1 MYTNQI
7 NHDPISCLYYKSL
20 NKSIT
25 NIETDS
31 STNRKIFSIDQSTQY
46 KPIGWGVSTNNTKI
60 KIKDGIYGALNAYN
74 NNILSLNNIEYST
87 YSKYANDHTTNNNV
101 VIADDVLVLKE
112 YDQDNDLVKYEEA
125 IYGKYLRGYSFS
137 ETLFNPSFESKT
149 INDNKLVLDSVTED
163 ELRKKMMSA
172 LPSKITIIFDISGKI
187 RNPGVNSD
195 GIIDTSNP
203 AIYDSEQN
211 VINNLMWTTV
221 VEKDPHKSFYLEDD
235 GTYTLIDNT
244 VNAIYPLYWN
254 GKTNYFASYEDAEAY
269 LLELIKLEAVKVEI

>member
-7 NHDPISCLYYKSL
+7 NYNPISHLYFYNL
-20 NKSIT
+20 NNAIT
-25 NIETDS
+25 NVETDS
-31 STNRKIFSIDQSTQY
+31 STNRKIFSIDRSSQY
-46 KPIGWGVSTNNTKI
+46 NPIGWEMTTKDSKI

-87 YSKYANDHTTNNNV
+87 YSDYVNGHANNNNV
-101 VIADDVLVLKE
+101 ISANDILVLKE
-112 YDQDNDLVKYEEA
+112 YDKSNDLVKNQEA

-137 ETLFNPSFESKT
+137 ETLFNPSFASKT
-149 INDNKLVLDSVTED
+149 INDNKLVLNAITED
-163 ELRKKMMSA
+163 ELRKKMMYA

-211 VINNLMWTTV
+211 IINNLMWTTI

-254 GKTNYFASYEDAEAY
+254 GKTNYFASYEDAKNY
-269 LLELIKLEAVKVEI
+269 LLELIKLEAIKVLI

>member
-1 MYTNQI
+1 MYINQI
-7 NHDPISCLYYKSL
+7 NRDPISCLYYETL

-31 STNRKIFSIDQSTQY
+31 STNRKLFSIDQSTQY
-46 KPIGWGVSTNNTKI
+46 IPIGWGVSTKDNKI

-101 VIADDVLVLKE
+101 VSANDILVLKE

-244 VNAIYPLYWN
+244 VNAIYPL
-254 GKTNYFASYEDAEAY
+254 
-269 LLELIKLEAVKVEI
+269 

>member
-1 MYTNQI
+1 MYINQI
-7 NHDPISCLYYKSL
+7 NRDPISCLYYETL

-31 STNRKIFSIDQSTQY
+31 STNRKLFSIDQSTQY
-46 KPIGWGVSTNNTKI
+46 IPIGWGVSTKDNKI

-101 VIADDVLVLKE
+101 VSANDILVLKE

-149 INDNKLVLDSVTED
+149 INDNKLVWDSVTED

-187 RNPGVNSD
+187 RNPGVNGD

-254 GKTNYFASYEDAEAY
+254 GKTNYFSSYEDAKAY
-269 LLELIKLEAVKVEI
+269 LLELIKLETVKVEI

>member
-25 NIETDS
+25 NIKTDS
-31 STNRKIFSIDQSTQY
+31 STNRKLFSIDQTTQY
-46 KPIGWGVSTNNTKI
+46 IPIGWGVSTKDNKI

-87 YSKYANDHTTNNNV
+87 YSKYANDHATNNNV
-101 VIADDVLVLKE
+101 VTADDILVLKE

-149 INDNKLVLDSVTED
+149 INDNKLVWDSVTED

>member
-7 NHDPISCLYYKSL
+7 NYNPTSCLYFYNS
-20 NKSIT
+20 NNAIT

-31 STNRKIFSIDQSTQY
+31 STNRKIFSIDRSSQY
-46 KPIGWGVSTNNTKI
+46 VPIGWEMTTNNSKI

-74 NNILSLNNIEYST
+74 NNILSLTNIEYST
-87 YSKYANDHTTNNNV
+87 YSDYVNGHANNNNV
-101 VIADDVLVLKE
+101 ISANDILVLKE
-112 YDQDNDLVKYEEA
+112 YDKSNDLVKNQEA

-137 ETLFNPSFESKT
+137 ETLFNPSFASKT
-149 INDNKLVLDSVTED
+149 INDNKLVLDAITED
-163 ELRKKMMSA
+163 KLRKKMMYA

-195 GIIDTSNP
+195 GIVDTSNP

-211 VINNLMWTTV
+211 IINNLMWTTI
-221 VEKDPHKSFYLEDD
+221 VEKDPHKSFYREDD

-254 GKTNYFASYEDAEAY
+254 GKTNYFASYEDAKAY
-269 LLELIKLEAVKVEI
+269 LLELIKLEAIKVLI